1 MNFTKIM
8 LGLVFT
14 ICFFIFLMVSFFIL
28 KTLWILYG
36 AWAIAAVIFF
46 IGIWI
51 SITLIID

>member
-36 AWAIAAVIFF
+36 AWSIAAVIFF